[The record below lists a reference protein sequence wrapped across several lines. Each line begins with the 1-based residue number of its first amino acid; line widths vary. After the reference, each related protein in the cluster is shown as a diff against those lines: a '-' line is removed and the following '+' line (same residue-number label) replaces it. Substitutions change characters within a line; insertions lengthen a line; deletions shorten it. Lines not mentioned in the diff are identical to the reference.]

1 MDRWLCE
8 DCDNLYPCV
17 LSMPTDHELTA
28 TVCPYGGTDCH
39 WKRVKAKELY
49 GEEDVDSEEAGS

>member
-1 MDRWLCE
+1 MDTWLCE

-28 TVCPYGGTDCH
+28 TVCPYAGTDCN
-39 WKRVKAKELY
+39 WKLI
-49 GEEDVDSEEAGS
+49 EDKDSEEAKTEIC